1 MTKYRKNY
9 ISKLITFF
17 MLVTAIITN
26 CAFANEGIRNSPKI
40 VFWQSQKKGANIF
53 NQNIESKDI
62 RAAKAYGIEFIRLS
76 PDKFLT

>member
-17 MLVTAIITN
+17 MLVTTIITN